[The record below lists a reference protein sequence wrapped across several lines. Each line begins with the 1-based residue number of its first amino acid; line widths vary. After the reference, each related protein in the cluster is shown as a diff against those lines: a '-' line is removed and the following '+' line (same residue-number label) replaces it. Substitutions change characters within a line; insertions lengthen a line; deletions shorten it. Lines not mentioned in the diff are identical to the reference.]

1 MQVPKAP
8 DYDYWAEM
16 LTNGENRQQLR
27 NMLGVEAAAA
37 TAAKKEAAAKE
48 EAAKGAKAPTMRS
61 LDCSAMSDEVWN
73 S

>member
-48 EAAKGAKAPTMRS
+48 EAAMGAKGAKLQR
-61 LDCSAMSDEVWN
+61 
-73 S
+73 